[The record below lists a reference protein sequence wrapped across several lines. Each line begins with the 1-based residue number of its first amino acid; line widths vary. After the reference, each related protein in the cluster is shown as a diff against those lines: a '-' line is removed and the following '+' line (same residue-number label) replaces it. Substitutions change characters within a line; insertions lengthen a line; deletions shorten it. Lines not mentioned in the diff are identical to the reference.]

1 MRSFNGPTAISAGL
15 LLANQPHTRMS
26 SRSDLS
32 SLFSSLT
39 EGLSWTT
46 NRIGMREQV
55 HNKPEVAKF
64 ASGGKELLREEY
76 NSTSFCGV
84 QFS

>member
-1 MRSFNGPTAISAGL
+1 M
-15 LLANQPHTRMS
+15 
-26 SRSDLS
+26 
-32 SLFSSLT
+32 
-39 EGLSWTT
+39 
-46 NRIGMREQV
+46 GMREQV

-76 NSTSFCGV
+76 NSTSFWGV